1 MRNSWAGLAAAALL
15 AAAFFLPAALSQW
28 GDQRLLDQP
37 HITRQ
42 EEEREGFAESLQLSV
57 AEKLFLLRSGSV
69 TSVDLAD
76 VETVAV
82 YMQRENQ
89 KGMLTGDASLFRQK
103 DADEVSVFWQEDA
116 DVAYELEESEK
127 KWKQRLSR
135 VRSELRGLQT
145 AGALPYLWDSED
157 EVECT
162 AHRQTLYIDRES
174 QVSFLAYDMSLSGPP
189 YAIRVTVDAKSER
202 ILAFR
207 LSWSKGQRPDWGF
220 RGSAR
225 FGSAWRDYW
234 GMDSV
239 SSAWNSEYI
248 RSLLDMPAEEFVRS
262 GSYNANADISFTYDS
277 QTLRVPLVN
286 WVYSNTDGVL
296 EWNLL

>member
-1 MRNSWAGLAAAALL
+1 MGNSWAGLAAAALL

-28 GDQRLLDQP
+28 GDRRLLDEP

-42 EEEREGFAESLQLSV
+42 DEEREGFAESLQLSV

-69 TSVDLAD
+69 ISVALEDM
-76 VETVAV
+76 ETAAV
-82 YMQRENQ
+82 YFKNQ
-89 KGMLTGDASLFRQK
+89 GGNITLESASLW
-103 DADEVSVFWQEDA
+103 ADGEEG
-116 DVAYELEESEK
+116 AYELEENER
-127 KWKQRLSR
+127 KWNQRLAR

-157 EVECT
+157 EVTCT
-162 AHRQTLYIDRES
+162 AHHQTLYIDQES
-174 QVSFLAYDMSLSGPP
+174 QLSFLAYDMSLSGPP
-189 YAIRVTVDAKSER
+189 YAMRVMVDAKTER
-202 ILAFR
+202 ILSFR

-239 SSAWNSEYI
+239 SSAWNSEYL
-248 RSLLDMPAEEFVRS
+248 RSLLDMPLEEFLRS
-262 GSYNANADISFTYDS
+262 GSYNANADIAFTYDG
-277 QTLRVPLVN
+277 QTLRAPLVN
-286 WVYSNTDGVL
+286 WVYSNSDGVL
-296 EWNLL
+296 EWNLV